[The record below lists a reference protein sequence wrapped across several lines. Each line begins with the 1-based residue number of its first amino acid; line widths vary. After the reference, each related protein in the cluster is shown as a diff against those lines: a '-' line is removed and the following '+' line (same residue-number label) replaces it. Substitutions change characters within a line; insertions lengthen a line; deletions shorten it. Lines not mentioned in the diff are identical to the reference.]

1 MTANYRLT
9 IRSGPNPGEVFLL
22 TNNEYSLGRES
33 SNDIVIS
40 DPEVSR
46 RHVRLFL
53 QGTSYVIEDLG
64 STNGTS
70 VSGQR
75 LTGPFTLRPGDLITL
90 GEGVSLLFESTQ
102 PEIAATVVS
111 APYQAPATV
120 SPPAAAP
127 QPQGYAG
134 QVPSQPLPTPPP
146 PIYGPAPE
154 PEKRK
159 VPIWLIVVVALVII
173 MCLCAGAAL
182 LIDSGGEEAWC
193 SWFSWF
199 FNMLSPGACP

>member
-22 TNNEYSLGRES
+22 TNDEYSLGRES

-120 SPPAAAP
+120 TPPAAA
-127 QPQGYAG
+127 PQGYAG

-159 VPIWLIVVVALVII
+159 IPIWLIVVVALVII

-182 LIDSGGEEAWC
+182 IIDTGGEEAWC

>member
-120 SPPAAAP
+120 SPPAAT
-127 QPQGYAG
+127 PQGYAG

>member
-9 IRSGPNPGEVFLL
+9 VRSGPKPGEVFLL

-33 SNDIVIS
+33 NNDIVIS

-111 APYQAPATV
+111 TPYQAPATV
-120 SPPAAAP
+120 TPPQAAP
-127 QPQGYAG
+127 QGYSG

-154 PEKRK
+154 PEKK
-159 VPIWLIVVVALVII
+159 KFPVWLIIVIALVII

-182 LIDSGGEEAWC
+182 LIDTGGEEAWC